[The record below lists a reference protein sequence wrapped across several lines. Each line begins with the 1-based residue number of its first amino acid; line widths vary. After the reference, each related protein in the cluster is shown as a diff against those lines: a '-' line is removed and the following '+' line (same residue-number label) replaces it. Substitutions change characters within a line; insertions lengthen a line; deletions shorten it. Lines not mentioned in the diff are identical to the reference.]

1 MGKIISVKDNFLPKD
16 LNQEL
21 QNLVKS
27 NNFDWYFEPR
37 SLVSVDDGN
46 SMFVHKLLS
55 KSDNHKS
62 KWFLMFEP
70 MLKSLADIV
79 PFTDCLRMKIN
90 CYPNR
95 DKIYEHA
102 KHVDFLDF
110 ITKKPPK
117 NLITCIYNFTTCNGY
132 TVIGNEKF
140 ISKENQII
148 IFDGDIEHYGAT
160 ATDADNRIVLN
171 INIIKDE

>member
-1 MGKIISVKDNFLPKD
+1 MGKIITVKDNFLPKD
-16 LNQEL
+16 LNQQL
-21 QNLVKS
+21 QNLVNS

-37 SLVSVDDGN
+37 SLVRVDDGN
-46 SMFVHKLLS
+46 YMFVHKLLS
-55 KSDNHKS
+55 KSHNHES
-62 KWFLMFEP
+62 QWFSMFKP
-70 MLKSLADIV
+70 MLKTLADIV

-110 ITKKPPK
+110 ITKKPPH
-117 NLITCIYNFTTCNGY
+117 NLVTCIYNFTTCNGY
-132 TVIGNEKF
+132 TVVGDEKF
-140 ISKENQII
+140 ISKQNQII

-160 ATDADNRIVLN
+160 ATNVENRIVLN